1 MAQMPF
7 LRRRA
12 LAMMSASFWSVAMN
26 RKFWLCGL
34 VLFVGMIFVGMASSA
49 AAQDFGQGAAPCYF
63 CIRDAIYA
71 DVKLINHE
79 EANPDIDEGQKGPDI
94 VAARADIHRL
104 RKMLGPLVQSGTE
117 PCCYSRPPLFIR

>member
-1 MAQMPF
+1 
-7 LRRRA
+7 
-12 LAMMSASFWSVAMN
+12 MN

-79 EANPDIDEGQKGPDI
+79 EANPDIDEGQKGP
-94 VAARADIHRL
+94 
-104 RKMLGPLVQSGTE
+104 GPS
-117 PCCYSRPPLFIR
+117 PPLNNTQPPRRRVAVY